1 MSINKVMIT
10 GNLTRDPETRS
21 TASGTSILSFSVAV
35 NDRRKDP
42 ATGEWGDYANY
53 IDCTY
58 FAGSSASRLEYLQRN
73 LAKGTLVAVEGKLRW
88 SQWEAR
94 DGSGKR
100 SKIEVIVD
108 DLVIMSRGAD
118 ANANSGANYGGGYA
132 PAPANYGNANY
143 GNQPAYNNAGYASA
157 PAYGNA
163 QYGNQPAYGNQGQ
176 AQAPAQQSY
185 SPAMAGGPNID
196 ATSSVYDED
205 IPF

>member
-58 FAGSSASRLEYLQRN
+58 FAGSSANRIEYLQRN

-108 DLVIMSRGAD
+108 DLVIMSRGNEG
-118 ANANSGANYGGGYA
+118 NAGNSGANYGGGY
-132 PAPANYGNANY
+132 
-143 GNQPAYNNAGYASA
+143 
-157 PAYGNA
+157 GNA
-163 QYGNQPAYGNQGQ
+163 QYGNQSYGQPQYGNQSYGQ
-176 AQAPAQQSY
+176 AQAPAQHQAPAYPNAGTSAGY
-185 SPAMAGGPNID
+185 SGGPNID